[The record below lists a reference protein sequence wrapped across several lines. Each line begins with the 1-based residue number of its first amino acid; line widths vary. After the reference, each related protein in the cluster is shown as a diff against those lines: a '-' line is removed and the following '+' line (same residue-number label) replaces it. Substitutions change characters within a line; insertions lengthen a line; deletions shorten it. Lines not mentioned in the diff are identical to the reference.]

1 MCSMFGF
8 FLHFILFCFVFF
20 FAKSTFFTMSEC
32 HPFSLTKGLCSKHQ
46 LWKLFTMANLV
57 AETKL
62 SCSTF
67 QHYSTTVSVENYPPL
82 FWYTFQEAWNSA
94 YRYFS
99 LKNDTNNWW
108 CKQNVLHRLQ
118 FKFDWEKKKS
128 RWQEQKQRLERTRPK
143 YFTVSLWVKR
153 PQVVYKL
160 IIIIIIIIKI
170 NK

>member
-1 MCSMFGF
+1 M
-8 FLHFILFCFVFF
+8 FCFFF
-20 FAKSTFFTMSEC
+20 FCKINLLYWLCRDSNADIMSVI
-32 HPFSLTKGLCSKHQ
+32 PSLWQRACAQT
-46 LWKLFTMANLV
+46 LV
-57 AETKL
+57 AKTKL
-62 SCSTF
+62 SCCTF
-67 QHYSTTVSVENYPPL
+67 QHCSTTVSTENYPPPFIL
-82 FWYTFQEAWNSA
+82 VYLQEAWNSA

-128 RWQEQKQRLERTRPK
+128 RWQEQKQKPERTRPK

-160 IIIIIIIIKI
+160 IIIIIIIK